1 MFWIDD
7 ETKMIHLSRG
17 DTASFYVD
25 TETDGYV
32 FTDDDRALFTIKNG
46 SGNIVFEEAY
56 GLTDETLGNG
66 TFLVEFHNPDTDA
79 LATGTYTWDVRY
91 ILGPYYDESG
101 RIINGNQVITP
112 EKPDSMEL
120 LAVVGEV

>member
-17 DTASFYVD
+17 DTGAFYVD
-25 TETDGYV
+25 SETDGYV

-46 SGNIVFEEAY
+46 SGNIVLEHVYPLTAEE
-56 GLTDETLGNG
+56 ENG

>member
-7 ETKMIHLSRG
+7 DTKMIHLSRG
-17 DTASFYVD
+17 DTASFIVRA
-25 TETDGYV
+25 TGHTFAEA
-32 FTDDDRALFTIKNG
+32 DRALFTLKNG
-46 SGNIVFEEAY
+46 SGNIVFEQAY

-66 TFLVEFHNPDTDA
+66 AFQVDFHNPDTDA
-79 LATGTYTWDVRY
+79 LATGVYNWDVRY

-101 RIINGNQVITP
+101 RIINGDQVITP
-112 EKPDSMEL
+112 QRPNSMEL

>member
-7 ETKMIHLSRG
+7 KGVINLSRG
-17 DTASFYVD
+17 DTASFIVRA
-25 TETDGYV
+25 TGYT
-32 FTDDDRALFTIKNG
+32 FAAADRALFTIKNS

-56 GLTDETLGNG
+56 ALTDATLGNG
-66 TFLVEFHNPDTDA
+66 AFQVDLHNPDTDA

-112 EKPDSMEL
+112 KAPQNMQL

>member
-7 ETKMIHLSRG
+7 DTKMIHLSRG
-17 DTASFYVD
+17 DTASFIVRA
-25 TETDGYV
+25 TGHTFAEA
-32 FTDDDRALFTIKNG
+32 DRALFTLKNG
-46 SGNIVFEEAY
+46 SGNIVFEQAY
-56 GLTDETLGNG
+56 SLTDETLGNG
-66 TFLVEFHNPDTDA
+66 AFQVDFHNPDTDA
-79 LATGTYTWDVRY
+79 LATGVYNWDVRY

-112 EKPDSMEL
+112 EAPQSMQL